1 MSLAYGNNHKTVQRP
16 NKLLYD
22 VIIKKHKS
30 SMIVLKFVIDEHL
43 YTVIEN
49 LIKSYHIKVFTEE

>member
-1 MSLAYGNNHKTVQRP
+1 MSLAYGRNHKTVEQP
-16 NKLLYD
+16 SKLLYD

-30 SMIVLKFVIDEHL
+30 NLVVLKFVIDEHL

-49 LIKSYHIKVFTEE
+49 LIKSYHVKIFTEE

>member
-1 MSLAYGNNHKTVQRP
+1 VEKPSR
-16 NKLLYD
+16 LLYD

-49 LIKSYHIKVFTEE
+49 LIKSYRVRQWTEE

>member
-1 MSLAYGNNHKTVQRP
+1 MSLAYGSNNKTVQRP
-16 NKLLYD
+16 SKLLYD

-49 LIKSYHIKVFTEE
+49 LIKSYHVKVFTEE

>member
-1 MSLAYGNNHKTVQRP
+1 MSLEYGNNHKTVQRP
-16 NKLLYD
+16 SKLLYD

-49 LIKSYHIKVFTEE
+49 LIKSYQVKVFTEE